1 MTGGVW
7 NILRLGV
14 KELYSLRYDPVFM
27 FLIVYAFSAAIY
39 LVSTGAR
46 MEVHNASVAVVDGDR
61 SPLSQRL
68 RDAILPPA
76 FKPPEVIAFDQVDA
90 AQDKGRYTFVLDIP
104 PGFQADVLAG
114 RRARLQLN
122 VDATA
127 MSQAGN
133 GAGQLR
139 SIITQELRAFL
150 RDEAGVP
157 ALPVDLVI
165 RAEFNP
171 NLRSG
176 WFMGVMQL
184 INSITLL
191 SIVLCGAAL
200 IREREHGTIEHLL
213 AMPIRPIEIM
223 LAKIWANGL
232 VVTVA
237 AGLSLWLVVR
247 GLLAIPV
254 AGSMPLFFLGTVTY
268 LFSITSLGIFL
279 ATMARTMPQ
288 FGLLSIP
295 VFVIMN
301 LLSGGTTPLD
311 SMPVALQRIMQFVPS
326 THFVSFSQSVLY
338 RGAGIDIVWPSLVAM
353 LALGAVFFAV
363 ALRRFRKTVT
373 LAQV

>member
-1 MTGGVW
+1 MTGGLW

-14 KELYSLRYDPVFM
+14 KELYSLRYDPVFV

-61 SPLSQRL
+61 SQLSQRL

-76 FKPPEVIAFDQVDA
+76 FKEPAVIDLDQVDA

-104 PGFQADVLAG
+104 SGFQADVLAG

-122 VDATA
+122 VDATT

-133 GAGQLR
+133 GARQLR
-139 SIITQELRAFL
+139 SIITQELRTFVRA
-150 RDEAGVP
+150 EAGAQ

-191 SIVLCGAAL
+191 ALVLCGAAL

-223 LAKIWANGL
+223 LAKVWANGL

-247 GLLAIPV
+247 GVLSIPI
-254 AGSMPLFFLGTVTY
+254 AGSVPLFLLGTVTY

-311 SMPVALQRIMQFVPS
+311 SMPEALQRIMQFVPS

-338 RGAGIDIVWPSLVAM
+338 RGGGVDIVWPELVAM

-373 LAQV
+373 LVQA